1 MKKFAWILV
10 AMLIASTAFGADVLS
25 KNAVG
30 FVKITIPAKQYEAL
44 SIPFNDSV
52 DTEGIAWTNT
62 AIAKDAVNGSTV
74 YFWNGETQ
82 NWDFGTLTKNN
93 TRTQWAVK
101 VRSRKIKPGE
111 MFLYKPATEQTVTIS
126 GEVPEEKTLDVAI
139 NAGKIYSAIGNPYPC
154 DIEWTNT
161 PVAEAA
167 NNGDTVY
174 FWNVETQNWDFGT
187 LTKNNTRT
195 QWAVKVRSKV
205 LEPGHGVFFKAA
217 GSAEAKAVTFDRPY
231 KWPKPENEAAE

>member
-10 AMLIASTAFGADVLS
+10 AMLIASTAFSAEVLS

-44 SIPFNDSV
+44 TIPFNDGV
-52 DTEGIAWTNT
+52 DPDGIAWTNT
-62 AIAKDAVNGSTV
+62 AIAKEAASGSAV
-74 YFWNGETQ
+74 YFWNSESQ
-82 NWDFGTLTKNN
+82 NWDAGTLTKNA

-111 MFLYKPATEQTVTIS
+111 MFLYKPYAEQTVTIS
-126 GEVPEEKTLDVAI
+126 GEVPDEKTLDVAI

-161 PVAEAA
+161 PVAIEA
-167 NNGDTVY
+167 NGGDAVY
-174 FWNVETQNWDFGT
+174 FWNVDTQNWDAGT

-195 QWAVKVRSKV
+195 QWAAKVRSKV
-205 LEPGHGVFFKAA
+205 LEPGHGVFFKAYGTNA
-217 GSAEAKAVTFDRPY
+217 AKAVTFDRPY